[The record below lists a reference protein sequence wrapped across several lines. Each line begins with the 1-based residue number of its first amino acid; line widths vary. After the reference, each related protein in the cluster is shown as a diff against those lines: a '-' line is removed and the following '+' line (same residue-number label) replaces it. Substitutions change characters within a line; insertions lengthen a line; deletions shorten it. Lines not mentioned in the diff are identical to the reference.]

1 MATLAQSTNLQ
12 AKSAPAERSMP
23 FISQTAML
31 AKRTLVTNFRDPA
44 AIVPSLIISIFFLLV
59 NSSTLSGAANFFLP
73 GQSYLG
79 FIVPLTIISSSLSGA
94 SIAGQSIVRDIERGY
109 FDKLMLTPVS
119 RAAIVLGPMIAGAM
133 LLAIQTVLI
142 IGLALLMG
150 LQPNTGIVGVLSVLV
165 FSVFIGVSFAG
176 FTVGMALF
184 TGSAAATGGASF
196 LFFPLTFLTATYVP
210 FSLRPDAQGH
220 RLVLAD
226 GWRLVCLRHLRPAYP
241 HPPPLTATPP
251 PKTKRGAPC
260 QRCAAFLVSVAL
272 SGSNHRCA
280 TPAQSA
286 PTARRRHRA
295 PSSRGGKFRVVARPH
310 RPIAATP
317 GQ

>member
-1 MATLAQSTNLQ
+1 MATLTQTNTLQ
-12 AKSAPAERSMP
+12 AKPAPAERSMP
-23 FISQTAML
+23 FINQTIML

-133 LLAIQTVLI
+133 LLAIQTLLI

-150 LQPNTGIVGVLSVLV
+150 LQPNTGIVGVVSVLV

-210 FSLRPDAQGH
+210 FSLLTGWIKVAAEFNPITYPLEAMRALLNTGWDADLMLKGIGSC
-220 RLVLAD
+220 LLMGGVLFAFAIF
-226 GWRLVCLRHLRPAYP
+226 GLRTR
-241 HPPPLTATPP
+241 T
-251 PKTKRGAPC
+251 
-260 QRCAAFLVSVAL
+260 
-272 SGSNHRCA
+272 
-280 TPAQSA
+280 
-286 PTARRRHRA
+286 RRR
-295 PSSRGGKFRVVARPH
+295 
-310 RPIAATP
+310 
-317 GQ
+317 

>member
-12 AKSAPAERSMP
+12 AKPAPAERSMP

-210 FSLRPDAQGH
+210 FSLLTGWIKVAAEFNPITYPLEAMRALLNTGWDGD
-220 RLVLAD
+220 LMLKGIGSCLLMGGVLFAFAIF
-226 GWRLVCLRHLRPAYP
+226 GLRTR
-241 HPPPLTATPP
+241 T
-251 PKTKRGAPC
+251 
-260 QRCAAFLVSVAL
+260 
-272 SGSNHRCA
+272 
-280 TPAQSA
+280 
-286 PTARRRHRA
+286 RRR
-295 PSSRGGKFRVVARPH
+295 
-310 RPIAATP
+310 
-317 GQ
+317 